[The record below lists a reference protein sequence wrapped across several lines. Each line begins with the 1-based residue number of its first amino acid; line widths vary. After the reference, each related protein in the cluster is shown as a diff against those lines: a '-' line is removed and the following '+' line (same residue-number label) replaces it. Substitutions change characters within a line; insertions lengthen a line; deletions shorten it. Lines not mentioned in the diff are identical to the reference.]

1 MTTQLELTPP
11 PPVPA
16 DVTVLWLEN
25 LLRDANC
32 WMTAGDIVL
41 TTHGKTNERNLR
53 SLAAESDWIISGQ
66 KGYKHLE
73 HATAEET
80 NHAANWLESQ
90 AKKMGERAGKIR
102 RNAHRRIG

>member
-11 PPVPA
+11 PADPTSPA
-16 DVTVLWLEN
+16 WLEN
-25 LLRDANC
+25 LLRDAGC

-41 TTHGKTNERNLR
+41 STHGQTNERHLR
-53 SLAAESDWIISGQ
+53 ELASASDWLISGQ
-66 KGYKHLE
+66 KGYLHLE
-73 HATAEET
+73 HASAEEIA
-80 NHAANWLESQ
+80 HAANWLESQ